1 MELKATVDQ
10 WAFLPGMIVAG
21 IGIGLVNAPLMNMT
35 QGAVSADKQSE
46 ISGLSRAM
54 SNLGGAFGTA
64 VAGAVLMATLIGSFS
79 AQVEKY
85 AGIPA
90 AEKAKV
96 VADLRRDAQT
106 VSNDQVQIYLR
117 AKGEPAPL
125 VAKFVEFNQNARND
139 GLQKALFTVG
149 VIGLFGFVVSCFLPG
164 GKTKAPVAEEDA
176 GAAEAAGAAP
186 ASA

>member
-1 MELKATVDQ
+1 
-10 WAFLPGMIVAG
+10 
-21 IGIGLVNAPLMNMT
+21 VN
-35 QGAVSADKQSE
+35 SC
-46 ISGLSRAM
+46 
-54 SNLGGAFGTA
+54 GTW
-64 VAGAVLMATLIGSFS
+64 VIGSFS

-176 GAAEAAGAAP
+176 GAAEAPGAAP